1 MLAIV
6 WHSRTGAA
14 QAMADAAADAAG
26 PAASLIS
33 AEQAEPDIMLNFKGY
48 LFICPE
54 NLGSMSGVMKDMF
67 DRCYYPLLG
76 RIEGR
81 AYATAVAAGSD
92 GSGATAQIDRI
103 VTGWRLR
110 RVADPLI
117 VNMGAQTPEEILA
130 PKTVSV
136 GDLARCTDLAR
147 ALAEGLA
154 MGVF

>member
-1 MLAIV
+1 
-6 WHSRTGAA
+6 
-14 QAMADAAADAAG
+14 MAHAAADAAG
-26 PAASLIS
+26 PAASLIP
-33 AEQAEPDIMLNFKGY
+33 AEQAGSDILLNCKGY

-76 RIEGR
+76 HIEGR

-110 RVADPLI
+110 RVAEPLI

-130 PKTVSV
+130 LKTVPS
-136 GDLARCTDLAR
+136 GELARCVDLGR